1 MKVALILPNNPSNA
15 PYLNY
20 YLEVIRKT
28 GADYSLYY
36 WDRTGKEAG
45 KQVFSRIPKHRY
57 PWNKFIDYLRFAK
70 FIKRS
75 LKAGNYT
82 RVVVFTPQLAI
93 FLQKFLTGSY
103 RGEFMLDIR
112 DFSVMMNHFP
122 GRFKRC
128 YQGADHIVISSPGF
142 KEWLPPHKSLIT
154 GHNVGAELV
163 QENMSRTGKDYPS
176 PEKWPLVL
184 TTIGQIKDYDSD
196 HRFVAEL
203 CNNEAIQMNFIG
215 SGPTLQALKDFAE
228 SRDCS
233 NISFYGQYNKPD
245 EEALLAD
252 TDFLNILISR
262 TEFNKGASLLS
273 NRLYLSAL
281 YRIPCLVNSET
292 AQSELVAKYGL
303 GIVID
308 QYCEVPEKIENFVR
322 DFDASVFNTNCEVFL
337 KDISGDI
344 DHFQSAFADFLRS
357 QP

>member
-1 MKVALILPNNPSNA
+1 MKVALILPNNPANA

-20 YLEVIRKT
+20 YMEVIGQV
-28 GADYSLYY
+28 GADCTLYY
-36 WDRTGKEAG
+36 WDRTGKEEG
-45 KQVFSRIPKHRY
+45 NEVFSRVPRHRY
-57 PWNKFIDYLRFAK
+57 PWNKFIDYLLFAK
-70 FIKRS
+70 FIRRA

-93 FLQKFLTGSY
+93 FLQKFLTGSH
-103 RGEFMLDIR
+103 RGDFILDIR

-122 GRFKRC
+122 RRFARC
-128 YQGADHIVISSPGF
+128 YLAAEHIVISSPGF
-142 KEWLPPHKSLIT
+142 KAWLPSHKSLIT

-163 QENMSRTGKDYPS
+163 RKNISRSGKDHGNLG
-176 PEKWPLVL
+176 KRPLVL

-203 CNNEAIQMNFIG
+203 CNNEAILMNFVG
-215 SGPTLQALKDFAE
+215 SGPTLQALKEFAE
-228 SRDCS
+228 SRNCS
-233 NISFYGQYNKPD
+233 NISFYGHYNKPD
-245 EEALLAD
+245 EEALLAE

-281 YRIPCLVNSET
+281 YRIPCVVNSET
-292 AQSELVAKYGL
+292 AQSELVEKYDL

-308 QYCEVPEKIENFVR
+308 QYHEVPEKLGSFVR
-322 DFDASVFNTNCEVFL
+322 DFDAEVFNANCMKFL

-344 DHFQSAFADFLRS
+344 DHFQSTFAGFLRS
-357 QP
+357 QA